1 MLTKTVSDFLKTREF
16 VSVATCD
23 LKGRPNAAPKMILKI
38 ESNYIYLVD
47 YTFGRSFENLKINPR
62 VSISLTNNES
72 LKSYQVN
79 GSVELIESGP
89 AYEKIAPELVEKQI
103 SLSTDRIIKGLS
115 TGKHHENFEVA
126 IPEKFVIFK
135 VKIEEAVEM
144 DYGGGIK
151 REKA

>member
-16 VSVATCD
+16 VSLATCD
-23 LKGRPNAAPKMILKI
+23 LKGRPNAAPKLILKV
-38 ESNYIYLVD
+38 EASYIYLVD

-62 VSISLTNNES
+62 VSLSFTNTDT

-79 GSVELIESGP
+79 GSVELIDSGP
-89 AYEKIAPELVEKQI
+89 SYEKIAAELVAKQI